1 MEESL
6 KIALKMRRDG
16 DLHASNQLLKELA
29 LQHPNHSKVQ
39 YECAWSY
46 DILAKEE
53 KAIIFYLQAL
63 ELGLP
68 DEEAV
73 NAYAQLG
80 SLYRLSD
87 KLVEAEKLL
96 MEGMRKFWHVG
107 LLKVYYA
114 FTLYD
119 QGKTGEAMRWMTQA
133 LLDASA
139 DPEIVSNQRAIR
151 YLGSNLDVTDIFTR
165 NPFDVATANKT
176 GEGKT
181 LIEKV
186 EAVLKEFAPTYFHGA
201 WTFEFDRYEMHFSDS
216 ERETRRAAIAAFAM
230 MVGIWETGSARPF
243 IPQHERKYSGNYDPD
258 FPHFELNGY
267 IKAFYSNFNAIQ
279 MEFPVMTAYT
289 IDALDKIDQKSKL
302 GLEREFP
309 EIESILF
316 SEFRNDILLPNRK
329 STKKLPP
336 FEDFLEEIGW
346 NSSYRL
352 W

>member
-1 MEESL
+1 MEASL
-6 KIALKMRRDG
+6 ETALELRRNG
-16 DLHASNQLLKELA
+16 ELHASNRMLEKLA
-29 LQHPNHSKVQ
+29 LKHPNHSKVQ

-53 KAIIFYLQAL
+53 KAITFYLQAL

-68 DEEAV
+68 DEEAI

-80 SLYRLSD
+80 SLYRLSG
-87 KLVEAEKLL
+87 KLVEAEELL
-96 MEGMRKFWHVG
+96 KIGMRKFWHVG

-119 QGKTGEAMRWMTQA
+119 QGRTGEAMRWMTHA

-151 YLGSNLDVTDIFTR
+151 YLGSNLDVPGILTR
-165 NPFDVATANKT
+165 NPLDVETANKI
-176 GEGKT
+176 GDDKN

-186 EAVLKEFAPTYFHGA
+186 DAVLKDFAPTYFHGA
-201 WTFEFDRYEMHFSDS
+201 WTFDYDRYDLHFSDS
-216 ERETRRAAIAAFAM
+216 DKGTRKAAIAAFAM
-230 MVGIWETGSARPF
+230 MVGIWETGSARSF
-243 IPQHERKYSGNYDPD
+243 VPQHERKYSGNYNPD
-258 FPHFELNGY
+258 FTHFEFNGY
-267 IKAFYSNFNAIQ
+267 IKAFYSNFNTIQ

-316 SEFRNDILLPNRK
+316 SEFRNDILLPSRK

-346 NSSYRL
+346 DSSHRP
-352 W
+352 